1 MCACAAAGTLRAGE
15 SGASATGSLA
25 WIDSD
30 RLDLVGSVA
39 AELPLAEAGAWRV
52 FASLSAVTAIEKA
65 TENFT
70 FLVDQVGYGAAVGA
84 RRPLEGKGAIE
95 VFAREQGV
103 NLVDAAGRARVRV
116 LGFAWESGGYR
127 GAYGPFGWSE
137 RIAVAGVV
145 EHHGVSAVASAA
157 GEVRY
162 VGPIAKSRRVGLGAV
177 ATVDALLGD
186 DDGVDITIGPRV
198 EFDLTG
204 DRRMGIFVSWL
215 HGGNPLGLATDGV
228 LAGFDFA
235 QGLHADAARVTPP
248 EISGLAAAGV
258 GSGGRGVARLDIRV
272 ATPPFLGGT
281 VAEVEVDGN
290 VLTASDLNDLF
301 YLYDVGVAHP
311 FAAWRAGGWFHHRS
325 NHALDSYNPE
335 VTSINVLEGG
345 VESEGWNR
353 AEPSQPLGRFGDL
366 DAQLRAGWLIDSAFG
381 EDSDWHARGGA
392 RWASPPLGATRIYIS
407 AQLERGDVS
416 GSWYSAGVL
425 LPRGWDV
432 KVEFRHDE
440 QLYSAD
446 QRARVAVATLR
457 Y

>member
-1 MCACAAAGTLRAGE
+1 M
-15 SGASATGSLA
+15 
-25 WIDSD
+25 
-30 RLDLVGSVA
+30 
-39 AELPLAEAGAWRV
+39 
-52 FASLSAVTAIEKA
+52 TAIEKA
-65 TENFT
+65 TDNFT
-70 FLVDQVGYGAAVGA
+70 FLVDQVSYDAAFGA
-84 RRPLEGKGAIE
+84 RRPLEGRGAIE
-95 VFAREQGV
+95 VFAAEQGV

-116 LGFAWESGGYR
+116 LGCAWESYGYR
-127 GAYGPFGWSE
+127 GGFGPFGWSE

-145 EHHGVSAVASAA
+145 EHHGVAAVATAS

-162 VGPIAKSRRVGLGAV
+162 LESISKTRRVGFGAV
-177 ATVDALLGD
+177 ATFDALFGD
-186 DDGVDITIGPRV
+186 DAGVDVTVGPRV

-204 DRRMGIFVSWL
+204 DRRMGVFVSWL
-215 HGGNPLGLATDGV
+215 HGGNPLGLSTDGL

-235 QGLHADAARVTPP
+235 QGLHADGGRVTPP
-248 EISGLAAAGV
+248 EISGLAAAGA
-258 GSGGRGVARLDIRV
+258 GSGGRGVARLDLRV

-290 VLTASDLNDLF
+290 VLTASDVNDLF

-311 FAAWRAGGWFHHRS
+311 FAGWRAGGWFHHRS
-325 NHALDSYNPE
+325 NHALDSDNPE
-335 VTSINVLEGG
+335 VTSLNALEGG
-345 VESEGWNR
+345 VESAGWNR

-381 EDSDWHARGGA
+381 EDTAWHARGGA
-392 RWASPPLGATRIYIS
+392 RWASPLLGAARIYLF

-416 GSWYSAGVL
+416 ASAYAAGLL

-440 QLYSAD
+440 QLYSAK